1 MYAYKHETNRGS
13 FNNAG
18 MITGIVFAFY
28 TVFDAIYFISALVV
42 FVIICLTNRRPNLAH
57 I

>member
-1 MYAYKHETNRGS
+1 MYAYKHETIRGS